1 MAWTAPFTAISG
13 TPYTAAQFNGFR
25 DSMLETEVSR
35 AQTAGGYSV
44 TVGMNQLAE
53 RKPGSAF
60 VDPGSP
66 DTTSSTSYTDLD
78 NTGGP
83 VVSVVTGETAWV
95 SIYASLQNSSAT
107 AIASFMSYRVDGA
120 TTQDPGDDH
129 SIQLSNTNLNSGQ
142 RIGAVFFHTG
152 LTPGLNIFNAQYRVS
167 AGTGTYAVRTLAV
180 FPF

>member
-35 AQTAGGYSV
+35 AQSPGGYCV

-53 RKPGSAF
+53 RLAGSAF
-60 VDPGSP
+60 VATI

-78 NTGGP
+78 ATGGP
-83 VVSVVTGETAWV
+83 VVSVVTGTHAWV
-95 SIYASLQNSSAT
+95 SMYASVQNNSAT
-107 AIASFMSYRVDGA
+107 AIASFMSYRIE
-120 TTQDPGDDH
+120 DPTSHDSTDSR
-129 SIQLSNTNLNSGQ
+129 SIQLTNPNLNTGQ
-142 RIGAVFFHTG
+142 RLGAVIFHND
-152 LTPGLNIFNAQYRVS
+152 LVPGLNTFTAQYRVS
-167 AGTGTYAVRTLAV
+167 GGVGTFASRTLAV

>member
-25 DSMLETEVSR
+25 DSMLETEVTR
-35 AQTAGGYSV
+35 AQTVGGYSV

-53 RKPGSAF
+53 RVPGSGF

-66 DTTSSTSYTDLD
+66 DTTISTSYTDLD
-78 NTGGP
+78 NTTGP
-83 VVSVVTGETAWV
+83 AVSVITGETAWV
-95 SIYASLQNSSAT
+95 SMYASLQNASVV
-107 AIASFMSYRVDGA
+107 ASFMSYRVDGA

-129 SIQLSNTNLNSGQ
+129 SIQMTNADGGGQ
-142 RIGAVFFHTG
+142 RVGAVIFHTG
-152 LTPGLNIFNAQYRVS
+152 LTPGLNTFTAQYRVS
-167 AGTGTYAVRTLAV
+167 SGTGTYAVRRLAV